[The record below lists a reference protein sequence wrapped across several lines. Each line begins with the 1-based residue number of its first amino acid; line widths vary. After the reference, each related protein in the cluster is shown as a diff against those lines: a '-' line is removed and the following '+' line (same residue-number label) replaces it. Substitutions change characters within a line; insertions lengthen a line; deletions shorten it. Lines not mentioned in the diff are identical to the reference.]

1 MIVRAGPGSASG
13 TGAGTG
19 TRIGSE
25 RCSGC
30 LMTATTAI
38 S

>member
-1 MIVRAGPGSASG
+1 MIVRAGAGSASG

-19 TRIGSE
+19 TRTGSE
-25 RCSGC
+25 RYSGC